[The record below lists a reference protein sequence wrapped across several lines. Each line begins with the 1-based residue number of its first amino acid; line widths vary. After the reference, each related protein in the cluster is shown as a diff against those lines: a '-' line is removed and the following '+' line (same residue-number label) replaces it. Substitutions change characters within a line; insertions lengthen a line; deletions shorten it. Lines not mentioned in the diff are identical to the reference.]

1 MGAGKESAARPK
13 RQKVNNVGNTILT
26 PQVITNELLRRFK
39 NNLGFAKVVHHEDYS
54 EHFAKPGGKIGDT
67 LSLRDPVRFAATD
80 GATLVVQDVEER
92 KIPLVINERKHAA
105 FQFDSAELTLSI
117 DRIGERYIEGT
128 AVALANA
135 AEVSGMTLAYRQTPN
150 VVGTP
155 GVTPT
160 TFALYLSAT
169 EALDRN
175 SAPMDGDRYVV
186 IGPKFQTSIV
196 DALKGLFQSTEQ
208 IKRQYIKGRM
218 GTAASFDWL
227 MAQNLRTHIIG
238 TIDGAAPQV
247 DGAGQLGSVLNIKNL
262 TATKNGV
269 FKAGDV
275 ITQAAV
281 FAVNPVSG
289 DALSD
294 LRQFTILNDV
304 NSDGAGKASINIYPP
319 MAVVGDPAKPNPYAT
334 CSVTMA
340 DSAALVCFGAA
351 STSTPQGLAFHKEAY
366 AWACVPMVLPQA
378 VEMAKRATDP
388 DTGISIRTISQ
399 YDGVNDIFFTRS
411 DILYGWVAPRKD
423 WGCRV
428 AG

>member
-1 MGAGKESAARPK
+1 VA
-13 RQKVNNVGNTILT
+13 NTILT
-26 PQVITNELLRRFK
+26 PQIINNELLRRFK

-54 EHFAKPGGKIGDT
+54 EHFAKPGAKIGDT
-67 LSLRDPVRFAATD
+67 LSLRDPVRFAAAD

-117 DRIGERYIEGT
+117 DRIGERYIDGT

-150 VVGTP
+150 LVGTP
-155 GVTPT
+155 GSTPT
-160 TFALYLSAT
+160 AFSTYLSAT

-175 SAPMDGDRYVV
+175 SAPMDGERYVV

-218 GTAASFDWL
+218 GTAASFEWL
-227 MAQNLRTHIIG
+227 MAQNLRTHTAG
-238 TIDGAAPQV
+238 TLAGGASIAV
-247 DGAGQLGSVLNIKNL
+247 TGGGQTGSALNCKGF
-262 TATKNGV
+262 TASSNGV
-269 FKAGDV
+269 VKAGDQFTLGV
-275 ITQAAV
+275 TTGIV
-281 FAVNPVSG
+281 YAVNPVSG
-289 DALSD
+289 DTLSD
-294 LRQFTILNDV
+294 ARQFTVLNDA
-304 NSDGAGKASINIYPP
+304 NSDSSGNATLQIYPP
-319 MAVVGDPAKPNPYAT
+319 IALVGDPAKPNPYAT
-334 CSVTMA
+334 CSVSPA
-340 DSAALVCFGAA
+340 DSAVLTFFAGNVA
-351 STSTPQGLAFHKEAY
+351 SASILTPQALAFHKEAY

-378 VEMAKRATDP
+378 VEMAKRSTDK

-399 YDGVNDIFFTRS
+399 YDGVNDIFFTRA
-411 DILYGWVAPRKD
+411 DIMYGWVAPRKD
-423 WGCRV
+423 WGCRI